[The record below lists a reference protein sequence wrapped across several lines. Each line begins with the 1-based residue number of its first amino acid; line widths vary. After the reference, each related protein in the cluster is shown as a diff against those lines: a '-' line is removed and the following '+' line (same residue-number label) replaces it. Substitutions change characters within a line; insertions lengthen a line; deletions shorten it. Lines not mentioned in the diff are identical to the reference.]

1 MTGDTDI
8 EKGDMKKP
16 KALCYKGFGLVPE
29 LFKSCFPHQKPNVEK
44 HSVFCFLDHW
54 VKY

>member
-29 LFKSCFPHQKPNVEK
+29 LFKSCFPHHTKTSDESQRFFV
-44 HSVFCFLDHW
+44 
-54 VKY
+54 

>member
-29 LFKSCFPHQKPNVEK
+29 LFKSCFPHGMPDTAMYP
-44 HSVFCFLDHW
+44 VFFCSIF
-54 VKY
+54 